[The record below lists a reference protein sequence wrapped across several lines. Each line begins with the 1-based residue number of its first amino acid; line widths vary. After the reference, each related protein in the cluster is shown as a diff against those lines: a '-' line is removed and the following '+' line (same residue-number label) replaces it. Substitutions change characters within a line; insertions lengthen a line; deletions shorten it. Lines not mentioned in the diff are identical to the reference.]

1 MLFHTRASLSLR
13 LIGVIGVAVQRKHE
27 RLQTPGL
34 KPAVV
39 HWGLQRGVLCSHVRN
54 FKHAEN
60 HGGSAQDRSF
70 SFRSSGS
77 VGSTKT
83 RCNIQSK
90 AVVVSLLLKCD
101 SFSLCAAL
109 KSTTSPGTRHSIIT
123 NRELCELPLV
133 DTREHKPQ
141 CSVRCP
147 ELELERLLMAPETS
161 VSSLITLNV

>member
-34 KPAVV
+34 KPAVPLLST
-39 HWGLQRGVLCSHVRN
+39 GGSSGGVLCSHVRN

-83 RCNIQSK
+83 RNIRSK

-109 KSTTSPGTRHSIIT
+109 KSTTSPGTRHSMIT

-147 ELELERLLMAPETS
+147 ELELERLLMAP
-161 VSSLITLNV
+161 

>member
-27 RLQTPGL
+27 RLQTCSSCSSSI
-34 KPAVV
+34 V

-83 RCNIQSK
+83 RNIRSK

-109 KSTTSPGTRHSIIT
+109 KSTTSPGTRHSMIT

-147 ELELERLLMAPETS
+147 ELELERLLMAP
-161 VSSLITLNV
+161 